1 MEAKTYYKIPI
12 SMWWF
17 WFWLI
22 ITVLFTIISMGILFI
37 SLLIPLVIFFQL
49 KNTVYKYNEEEF
61 IIRKG
66 IIFKT
71 RKNISMKKIEEI
83 DTKIGLLTLVV
94 QAKPIALMNIKNPE
108 NEMEKLAKA
117 WNNSK

>member
-1 MEAKTYYKIPI
+1 MDNNTYYKIPI

-22 ITVLFTIISMGILFI
+22 MTVLFTVISMGTLFI
-37 SLLIPLVIFFQL
+37 LLLIPLVIFFQL
-49 KNTVYKYNEEEF
+49 KNTVYKYNKEEF

-66 IIFKT
+66 IVFKT

-83 DTKIGLLTLVV
+83 NTKFGLLTLVV
-94 QAKPIALMNIKNPE
+94 QAKPITLMNIKNLE
-108 NEMEKLAKA
+108 DEMDKLAKV
-117 WNNSK
+117 WNSSK